1 MLIESAV
8 LQVMGMTC
16 NVSNNSLPD
25 AYVSVVIPVYNCE
38 KYIETAVN
46 SVLNQSFSDFEII
59 IVNDASTDGTSGIL
73 QRLQRKDSRI
83 RVIDQ
88 KKNLGVAETRN
99 KAFEYCRGKFIA
111 LLDADDFW
119 FEDKLKEQLD
129 VQEKTNADL
138 VYCSYAIV
146 DDHGERICD
155 DFIVPETT
163 DLKSSLVQSAIN
175 CSTAL
180 FKAELASE
188 FRFRPDYYHEDLVFW
203 IDLLRSGI
211 KVRGVKNVLAAY
223 RLVQGSRAADKF
235 RSAGNRYLVLRKY
248 LHLPL
253 PDTYLIMTKYAIKS
267 LIKYKRNVKRQ
278 P

>member
-1 MLIESAV
+1 MGCSA
-8 LQVMGMTC
+8 L
-16 NVSNNSLPD
+16 NNNLPS
-25 AYVSVVIPVYNCE
+25 AYVSIVIPVYNCE

-46 SVLNQSFSDFEII
+46 SVLNQSFSDFEIVI
-59 IVNDASTDGTSGIL
+59 INDASTDGTSSIL
-73 QRLQRKDSRI
+73 QSLQEKDSRI
-83 RVIDQ
+83 RVIEQ
-88 KKNLGVAETRN
+88 KKNLGVAKTRN

-119 FEDKLKEQLD
+119 FENKLKEQLEM
-129 VQEKTNADL
+129 QKKTNADL

-146 DDHGERICD
+146 NENGERICD

-163 DLKSSLVQSAIN
+163 NLKSTLVQSVIN

-180 FKAELASE
+180 FKAELVSD
-188 FRFRPDYYHEDLVFW
+188 FRFREDYYHEDLVFW

-211 KVRGVKNVLAAY
+211 KVYGVKSVLAAY
-223 RLVQGSRAADKF
+223 RLVEGSRAADKF

-248 LHLPL
+248 LHLPIL
-253 PDTYLIMTKYAIKS
+253 NTNWIMIQYAIKS